1 MQASAPILTNLK
13 PNTMKTYVKVFA
25 LILLFGLSFLQ
36 PAQAQAN
43 RDTVV
48 IKTSAICGECKE
60 RIEKA
65 VRFVKG
71 TIESNVDLDTK
82 EVTVVYKSDKTNPD
96 ELRKA
101 IADAGYDAD
110 DVKADPKAFGKLPGC
125 CQKPG
130 GKQE

>member
-1 MQASAPILTNLK
+1 
-13 PNTMKTYVKVFA
+13 MKTYVKVFA

-130 GKQE
+130 GKHE